1 MLIESSKFDELF
13 NEATRRGARAGSPI
27 VLFVALDCDALC
39 ASRILSTLLKREH
52 TSYSIHPVSGYEDL
66 KAQWRKLAGEQDIH
80 SAFFLN
86 CGANVSLREFLSLD
100 DCGDMLACVVDS
112 HRPLD
117 LGNVYDGEDSSCK
130 IRVLVEDAKEQEELE
145 ATTDRLMDAQE
156 AGHESARE
164 EGDSDGEDEEDEES
178 EEDEDDS
185 DDSDGEGAE
194 RPAQRRRTSDG
205 GDSVDA
211 GEARDADKAG
221 SEEEEGDEDE
231 DPYEKRKRRRRR
243 ARKAQREVKKM
254 VESYY
259 SETYYASTAA
269 SLTFNLACQL
279 NRNTNSLLWL
289 NIVALTDYLINERY
303 TNEYYAEKVDALHR
317 EVGRLN
323 IERDV
328 DGDEAGEGGALAP
341 RGRSAVV
348 GERIEFIEE
357 YRFMLHRWW
366 TLYDSMYH
374 SSYVASRLGI
384 WKEPGRRKLNTFLAK
399 MGMPLNQC
407 RQKWAHMKFGLKTEL
422 KARVLQYSAEFGLEQ
437 LTYGSFEKLN
447 GFRQRISA
455 ADAVY
460 SVGALLEERGEI
472 GSTVEDAHALN
483 VRNFWS
489 AYSALAGEGEEGA
502 GGSGSGAGGAQS
514 KLEHGV
520 HQAIAQ
526 QQLVVHQGTIVIEKR
541 IMTDCGKHFRWITL
555 KETVDPHVFAHPLGL
570 SKLAHFLSN
579 AMIKTT
585 KRRSRPR
592 ALVVASLVP
601 EREVY
606 LVVGVVGASSSSI
619 ISGASAHNKFGALFK
634 KAADNTGAQTRLDSF
649 DMSVIEIKKEHLRR
663 VYEYLSI
670 ADF

>member
-1 MLIESSKFDELF
+1 M
-13 NEATRRGARAGSPI
+13 
-27 VLFVALDCDALC
+27 
-39 ASRILSTLLKREH
+39 
-52 TSYSIHPVSGYEDL
+52 
-66 KAQWRKLAGEQDIH
+66 
-80 SAFFLN
+80 
-86 CGANVSLREFLSLD
+86 
-100 DCGDMLACVVDS
+100 
-112 HRPLD
+112 
-117 LGNVYDGEDSSCK
+117 
-130 IRVLVEDAKEQEELE
+130 LVEDAKEQEELE

-221 SEEEEGDEDE
+221 SEEEEEDEDE

-366 TLYDSMYH
+366 TLYDSMQARAQAH
-374 SSYVASRLGI
+374 PHPVCTHHAPRRARAAGHAAARRGAPCGLCLRAPACAGRRFAARGASRR
-384 WKEPGRRKLNTFLAK
+384 ERRR
-399 MGMPLNQC
+399 G
-407 RQKWAHMKFGLKTEL
+407 G
-422 KARVLQYSAEFGLEQ
+422 Y
-437 LTYGSFEKLN
+437 
-447 GFRQRISA
+447 
-455 ADAVY
+455 ADVPCHAVPCGCGC
-460 SVGALLEERGEI
+460 V
-472 GSTVEDAHALN
+472 
-483 VRNFWS
+483 
-489 AYSALAGEGEEGA
+489 
-502 GGSGSGAGGAQS
+502 AQ
-514 KLEHGV
+514 
-520 HQAIAQ
+520 
-526 QQLVVHQGTIVIEKR
+526 
-541 IMTDCGKHFRWITL
+541 
-555 KETVDPHVFAHPLGL
+555 
-570 SKLAHFLSN
+570 
-579 AMIKTT
+579 
-585 KRRSRPR
+585 
-592 ALVVASLVP
+592 VP
-601 EREVY
+601 
-606 LVVGVVGASSSSI
+606 
-619 ISGASAHNKFGALFK
+619 
-634 KAADNTGAQTRLDSF
+634 
-649 DMSVIEIKKEHLRR
+649 
-663 VYEYLSI
+663 
-670 ADF
+670 